1 MVKNAIIALLAAV
14 IISSADCCA
23 YCWQGMLIGMWTVFF
38 LITSGIE
45 EIYEKL
51 HACLFKRRRL
61 QKRVMDLTKK

>member
-23 YCWQGMLIGMWTVFF
+23 YCWPGMLIGMWTVFF
-38 LITSGIE
+38 MAALGIE
-45 EIYEKL
+45 NVYDRI